1 MIPETIKRIGELLR
15 TQHNSYTANPV
26 FCVQTLRRRYGFDPD
41 YCSDVVW
48 LYDDH
53 GEVEDPEEIDRLNE
67 AYEAG
72 DDIDNC
78 YRTGYED
85 SRETVAVFLT
95 RDAAEE
101 YIRANGHRLHDPIVW
116 VDSAYRNYEWQDVVA
131 FLASLPA
138 PGKPTPE
145 EVRIAELE
153 CQVQSLKNDLNA
165 ARTVFDSL
173 TLDVR

>member
-48 LYDDH
+48 LDEDH
-53 GEVEDPEEIDRLNE
+53 GEVDDPEVLEQLNG

-72 DDIDNC
+72 EDTDHY

-85 SRETVAVFLT
+85 SREHVAAFFT

-153 CQVQSLKNDLNA
+153 CQVQSLKNDLHA
-165 ARTVFDSL
+165 AREVFDRM
-173 TLDVR
+173 TPDVR